1 MEAVA
6 SQPAVVPGVSADVTP
21 VAGGTSMTALPSAMK
36 ELARFFLNLSGS
48 SSLGASGD
56 SAGVTASG
64 AALGDLAGPSSSAS
78 GAATFCGTAAPPA
91 GAGVLPD
98 ASDALPSVSGERR
111 RRVRSRSR
119 DRRSRSSS
127 DRTGFYSRL
136 FLVEKATGGW
146 RPVID
151 LSHLNDFVQLTPFKM
166 ETVASVLLSVRE
178 GDFLASLDLKDAYF
192 QIPIH
197 GSSRKLL
204 RFMSEGTV
212 YQFKAL
218 CFGLSTAPQVFTRVF
233 AAVSAWAH
241 ARGIRLLRYLDDW
254 LVLSSSEKK
263 AKESIRELLS
273 LCRTLGIVINE
284 KKSDLVPSQS
294 AKYLGMTIDTGAGKV
309 FPSLARVEKFL
320 AVAERFCSMQSPPA
334 QLWQVILGHLASLER
349 LVPHG
354 RLRMRSLQW
363 HLKSQWSPES
373 DPPSLPVA
381 LPEEARRD
389 LSWWMVRDHLLVG
402 VRFGT
407 PAPDLH
413 LYSDASSSGWGAH
426 LLDQNVSGVLSAQ
439 EKLLHINLLEMKA
452 LFLALQ
458 AFQEDVAGHHVTAMC
473 DNSTVVAYVNKTG
486 GHGVE
491 ASVFVDQPPSEMDG
505 VFRRPSRSEVS
516 SRRVQRPGRCTQ
528 PSRAS
533 CGDRV
538 VSPPSGGESTS
549 SYAWQSV
556 DRPVRDLP
564 QREAAPIL
572 LACPGS
578 TGRLRGC
585 VSSSLGRP
593 GSLRVPSLCSGRSGD
608 RSRPAVI
615 ASRDDS
621 GRTSLAREGVVRRL
635 AASTDPTTPGS
646 TLLGQAALAAPLQP
660 VPSRRPRAEPS
671 RVATLKRHYR
681 KSGFSGRAARVLS
694 GVLRESSSRLYQSRW
709 KIFCGWCRGR
719 SVAPVNASVPV
730 VVDFLIH
737 LRQDKGLSVSA
748 VKGYCSALNS
758 VLALKG
764 RDLAASR
771 EITTLLRSFARSVN
785 PVELRPP
792 AWDVSLVLQ
801 SLTGAPY
808 EPLRTCEERFLA
820 QKTLFLLALASAK
833 RIGELHALSYR
844 VSHTRD
850 WGEVSFAFVTGFV
863 AKTQDPSSLA
873 PRFEGFTVP
882 ALTNAR
888 KNRNGR
894 LLCPV
899 RAVKVYLDRTAPHR
913 PRCERLF
920 VTAGR
925 SKKEISKTT
934 VSFWLRKT
942 ISRAYELSGTA
953 LPVPA
958 PRARETSGIA
968 PSILFRKNFAVDQV
982 LKAGTWR
989 RHTTFTRH
997 YLRDIAHK
1005 SLDTFHLGPVV
1016 AAQSVV

>member
-1 MEAVA
+1 MTVLRDGYRIPFKDSPPPLAR
-6 SQPAVVPGVSADVTP
+6 TP
-21 VAGGTSMTALPSAMK
+21 VSFPTYRAGSPWAQALRQEVEAM
-36 ELARFFLNLSGS
+36 LAK
-48 SSLGASGD
+48 GALEIARD
-56 SAGVTASG
+56 P
-64 AALGDLAGPSSSAS
+64 GP
-78 GAATFCGTAAPPA
+78 
-91 GAGVLPD
+91 
-98 ASDALPSVSGERR
+98 
-111 RRVRSRSR
+111 
-119 DRRSRSSS
+119 
-127 DRTGFYSRL
+127 GFYSRL

-166 ETVASVLLSVRE
+166 ETVASVLLSVIE

-204 RFMSEGTV
+204 RFMSEGRV

-294 AKYLGMTIDTGAGKV
+294 AKYLGMTIDTGAGRV

-354 RLRMRSLQW
+354 RLRIRSLQW

-402 VRFGT
+402 GSIRDTCSGSTPVFGRVFVGLGCSPPRSKRVRGVVR
-407 PAPDLH
+407 PGEVVAHQSSRNEGPLPG
-413 LYSDASSSGWGAH
+413 SSGFSRRCSRSPCDRDVRQLHGC
-426 LLDQNVSGVLSAQ
+426 GVRQ
-439 EKLLHINLLEMKA
+439 
-452 LFLALQ
+452 Q
-458 AFQEDVAGHHVTAMC
+458 
-473 DNSTVVAYVNKTG
+473 TG

-538 VSPPSGGESTS
+538 GSPPSGGEGTS
-549 SYAWQSV
+549 SYVGQSV

-564 QREAAPIL
+564 QREAAPVL

-578 TGRLRGC
+578 TGHLRGC

-593 GSLRVPSLCSGRSGD
+593 GPLRVPSLCSGRSGD
-608 RSRPAVI
+608 RSRPTVI
-615 ASRDDS
+615 ASCDDS

-646 TLLGQAALAAPLQP
+646 TLLGQAASATTLQP

-737 LRQDKGLSVSA
+737 LHQDKGLSVSA

-958 PRARETSGIA
+958 PRARETRGIA

-989 RHTTFTRH
+989 RHTTFTHH

>member
-1 MEAVA
+1 MVT
-6 SQPAVVPGVSADVTP
+6 VLRDGYRVPFKDSPPPLARTP
-21 VAGGTSMTALPSAMK
+21 VSFPTYRAGSPRAQALRQEVEAM
-36 ELARFFLNLSGS
+36 LAK
-48 SSLGASGD
+48 GALEIARD
-56 SAGVTASG
+56 P
-64 AALGDLAGPSSSAS
+64 GP
-78 GAATFCGTAAPPA
+78 
-91 GAGVLPD
+91 
-98 ASDALPSVSGERR
+98 
-111 RRVRSRSR
+111 
-119 DRRSRSSS
+119 
-127 DRTGFYSRL
+127 GFYSRL

-254 LVLSSSEKK
+254 LFLSSSEKK

-273 LCRTLGIVINE
+273 LCHTLGIVINE

-320 AVAERFCSMQSPPA
+320 TVAERFCSMQSPPA

-426 LLDQNVSGVLSAQ
+426 LLDQKRVRGVVRPG
-439 EKLLHINLLEMKA
+439 E
-452 LFLALQ
+452 
-458 AFQEDVAGHHVTAMC
+458 
-473 DNSTVVAYVNKTG
+473 VVAHQSSRNEGPVPGPSSLSRRCSRSPCDRDVRQLHGCGVRQQTG

-505 VFRRPSRSEVS
+505 VIRRPSRSEVS

-533 CGDRV
+533 CRDRV

-549 SYAWQSV
+549 SYVGQSV

-593 GSLRVPSLCSGRSGD
+593 GSLRVPSLCSGWSGD

-615 ASRDDS
+615 AGRDDS

-646 TLLGQAALAAPLQP
+646 SLLGQAASAAPLQP

-958 PRARETSGIA
+958 PRARETRGIA